1 MRKRANPM
9 VGSRIGDHTTTL
21 RLENVGAFR
30 AVFLALEDKDAVAL
44 CERLMREDMAALLS
58 PEVYRPWHNH
68 GVMADTAILEALETL
83 GAMGSDDANLR
94 EFVVR
99 RGMASQAAL
108 YDEAGTTREHSVSYQ
123 EHNYPVVM
131 RFLRAAAGETSSHQR
146 VKQDFRQDFLAQASR
161 EMFSHFTRSNGQF
174 FPVGDSFR
182 LPNRAILEAHPEID
196 PALVRT
202 EEAGAGPERV
212 YCKGGFFSYS
222 RDVAA
227 ARVHFVATGSW
238 NSGRHKQDD
247 DLSFCLE
254 LGGTMIF
261 DDPGYSDSAKP
272 DVAKLLGSAD
282 VHSVV
287 TVQGR
292 PFGDRGREPSGSSL
306 REWSCHAGGFELRG
320 SHSRI
325 PGVIVRRC
333 WTLTGNRLTL
343 TDWIKVSD
351 QDEADKV
358 GSAGGMHGFVLA
370 PAVTFAEID
379 AGILIL
385 LKCDGR
391 AVGVLRATDDSGGWS
406 ATTIPHVGTDR
417 RQVGRTT
424 RLVYTAPACF
434 GHTFEFTFA

>member
-1 MRKRANPM
+1 
-9 VGSRIGDHTTTL
+9 
-21 RLENVGAFR
+21 
-30 AVFLALEDKDAVAL
+30 
-44 CERLMREDMAALLS
+44 
-58 PEVYRPWHNH
+58 
-68 GVMADTAILEALETL
+68 
-83 GAMGSDDANLR
+83 
-94 EFVVR
+94 
-99 RGMASQAAL
+99 
-108 YDEAGTTREHSVSYQ
+108 
-123 EHNYPVVM
+123 
-131 RFLRAAAGETSSHQR
+131 
-146 VKQDFRQDFLAQASR
+146 
-161 EMFSHFTRSNGQF
+161 MFSHFTRSNGQF
-174 FPVGDSFR
+174 FPLGDSFR

-196 PALVRT
+196 PALVGT
-202 EEAGAGPERV
+202 AEAGAGPERI

-222 RDVAA
+222 RGAGA

-254 LGGTMIF
+254 LAGNMIF

-292 PFGDRGREPSGSSL
+292 PFGDRGQGPSGSSL

-343 TDWIKVSD
+343 TDWIRVS
-351 QDEADKV
+351 DKV
-358 GSAGGMHGFVLA
+358 GAGKMGSAEGDVGASAGRREGDGRSGPDRPDRPDGRSGLDGQACLGMHGFVLS

-406 ATTIPHVGTDR
+406 AATIPHVGTDR

-424 RLVYTAPACF
+424 RLVYTAPARF